1 MQSNST
7 TFKPD
12 IKGVKIKKVVL
23 NGSNYDVFCVK
34 NDHRDKCCNKKMN
47 IHDYRTV
54 HIRSLKYNNRSVTL
68 HIKKQRYVC
77 PNCGKKITSSLEI
90 IEKNCIISTEVKN
103 EIKRKLSE
111 MKSLTQIAREEDVS
125 TSTVLRILEQI
136 TITNKVYNL
145 EEIYLDEFKGDAN
158 GEKYQLAIYDKNHRL
173 VSILK
178 DRKSSTLKAFLN
190 KNKDIIKVVS
200 IDMFMQFRNT
210 ILSTLHSNVSIVADK
225 YHVIRQANWMIRDV
239 RINLYNSDIKNK
251 DFKKYWKLIAKNPTS
266 YFTENQIN
274 KLNELR
280 KLNDR
285 FDRAYTLRIEFFEI
299 FNIRDSVEF
308 SNRLDNL
315 IEKLLLSEI
324 KECIKLGNTLQNWNI
339 EIKNIIKYNI
349 NNGFVEGYN
358 NKIKVIKRIGYGIKK
373 FDNLKK
379 LIQLRIA

>member
-23 NGSNYDVFCVK
+23 NGSNYDVFCVR

-90 IEKNCIISTEVKN
+90 IEKNCIISIEVKK
-103 EIKRKLSE
+103 EIKRKLTE
-111 MKSLTQIAREEDVS
+111 MKSLTQISREENVS
-125 TSTVLRILEQI
+125 VSTVLRILEQI
-136 TITNKVYNL
+136 IITNKVYNL

-251 DFKKYWKLIAKNPTS
+251 DLKKYWKLIAKNPTS
-266 YFTENQIN
+266 YFTEKQIN

-280 KLNDR
+280 NLNDR